1 MSWTNRFSFVFA
13 TAFLFAGCAAPFVLL
28 VNLKNGTTV
37 ECSGMGSGVTS
48 AVMVSNQVNS
58 CVRQYEALGFVRADQ
73 LTEEQRKTI
82 VVRPPERQH
91 RSEPPTER

>member
-1 MSWTNRFSFVFA
+1 MTLTNRFSFVFA
-13 TAFLFAGCAAPFVLL
+13 TAFLFAGCASPFVLL
-28 VNLKNGTTV
+28 VNPKNGTTV
-37 ECSGMGSGVTS
+37 ECSGMGSGITP
-48 AVMVSNQVNS
+48 AVMVNNQVNS

-82 VVRPPERQH
+82 VVKPPERQH

>member
-1 MSWTNRFSFVFA
+1 MTLTHRFSFVIA

-28 VNLKNGTTV
+28 VDPKNGTTV
-37 ECSGMGSGVTS
+37 ECSGMGRGVTS
-48 AVMVSNQVNS
+48 AVIVSNQVNS

-82 VVRPPERQH
+82 VVKPPERQH

>member
-1 MSWTNRFSFVFA
+1 MTLTHRFSFVIA
-13 TAFLFAGCAAPFVLL
+13 TAFLFAACASPFVLL

-37 ECSGMGSGVTS
+37 ECSGMGRGITS

-82 VVRPPERQH
+82 VVKPPERQH